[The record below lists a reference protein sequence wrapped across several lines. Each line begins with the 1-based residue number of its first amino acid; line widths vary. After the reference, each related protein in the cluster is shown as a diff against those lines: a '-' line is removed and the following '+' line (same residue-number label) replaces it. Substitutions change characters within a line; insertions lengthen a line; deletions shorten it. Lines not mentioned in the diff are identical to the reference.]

1 MSEDALVQ
9 KQSQTPTALL
19 YGNLICNDATYKD
32 FVYVPRDWEP
42 PKDKGS
48 RVQQAMKALGVDI
61 PDIVFFFD
69 KGHNV
74 DEHRS
79 DGTILAGTEATVTH
93 GNARVVEERVRAVV
107 DGISEACGQTASLY
121 VLQQAFYYNRLAKI
135 AIESAASHDFCPSL
149 SMLTPDELHYL
160 DPSRDED
167 TRTLVHFQEQKAKM
181 EGQRETLLSAG
192 DQLIPWA
199 DSGDRQK
206 VKATEET
213 IRKVVKPDPKE
224 ISQAVPVTTVPT
236 AAERAF
242 YEVFGDSGCEPGPL
256 EQVHHILVFATRAER
271 ERFATEVL
279 KELPTGIIL
288 AGGVGSSYDRA
299 IACLK
304 NGHPIFVFRGTG
316 GAADVIADLI
326 EFGTRRTR
334 AFIAEGSSTTVAPM
348 FTSDEE
354 AREFI
359 EARFPPLGSICCLP
373 GFEATANDIV
383 PKARVFAQ
391 SFPERF
397 NPDATL
403 VINVGAAEGELSLPL
418 SGTFGVD
425 ALQAK
430 ITRVMGAVYNTVMY
444 NTSSGGQEADLRV
457 VRHASALQR
466 LLLASS
472 DRHFRESTSLM
483 ILYRLLYVAT
493 TALAVAE
500 PLFLRDAAEG
510 DTALYVVRAL
520 GVVLPLLLGMAATIF
535 STYRPRQKFATLFLA
550 AKRIEAELLRFLTR
564 TKPYHASMGL
574 REVTRGRAPMG
585 KGHRQ
590 VFTRTCDA
598 IVSELGTSDV
608 RAGAMQLVNTRTWLS
623 RVAEQPVPA
632 ARSQVDP
639 GQPSSRARSR
649 TLGNVLKNA
658 RVAPQPAL
666 DREATDDEVGW
677 SGRGR
682 GLAKLL
688 SADEY
693 VEHRLLVELHKA
705 QLKAPQL
712 QRRLKLTQFLVV
724 LGAVACVLVNSIH
737 ASFVPESHISLLNP
751 VVLALTGTVEAY
763 MAYTQLET
771 DLPAINGVVLALTKV
786 LLWWDGLS
794 LIQQRMPATRDRL
807 VETCE
812 TAMLLRH
819 NGYAAGALVSLGN
832 DLGADDTDQEES
844 KGRDAGGRKGKQQ
857 SK

>member
-9 KQSQTPTALL
+9 KQSQTSTALL

-79 DGTILAGTEATVTH
+79 DGTPRGPVTH

-121 VLQQAFYYNRLAKI
+121 VLQKAFYYNRLAKI

-160 DPSRDED
+160 DRSRDEY
-167 TRTLVHFQEQKAKM
+167 TRTLVHFQEQKAKI

-213 IRKVVKPDPKE
+213 IQKVVKPDPKE
-224 ISQAVPVTTVPT
+224 ISQAVPVTTIPT

-288 AGGVGSSYDRA
+288 AGGVGSGYDRA

-403 VINVGAAEGELSLPL
+403 VINVGAAEGELSLPS
-418 SGTFGVD
+418 SGTFGVE
-425 ALQAK
+425 ALQDE
-430 ITRVMGAVYNTVMY
+430 ITRVMGAVYNTVVY
-444 NTSSGGQEADLRV
+444 NTSLAGLEADLRV
-457 VRHASALQR
+457 VRHASALQQ

-472 DRHFRESTSLM
+472 VRHFRESTILM

-493 TALAVAE
+493 TALAVVE

-510 DTALYVVRAL
+510 DTDLYVVRAL

-535 STYRPRQKFATLFLA
+535 STYRPRQKFATIFLA
-550 AKRIEAELLRFLTR
+550 AKRIEAELYRFLTR
-564 TKPYHASMGL
+564 TKPYHASKTSM
-574 REVTRGRAPMG
+574 AG

-598 IVSELGTSDV
+598 IVSELGTADV
-608 RAGAMQLVNTRTWLS
+608 RTGAMQLVDTRT
-623 RVAEQPVPA
+623 
-632 ARSQVDP
+632 
-639 GQPSSRARSR
+639 
-649 TLGNVLKNA
+649 
-658 RVAPQPAL
+658 
-666 DREATDDEVGW
+666 
-677 SGRGR
+677 
-682 GLAKLL
+682 
-688 SADEY
+688 
-693 VEHRLLVELHKA
+693 
-705 QLKAPQL
+705 
-712 QRRLKLTQFLVV
+712 
-724 LGAVACVLVNSIH
+724 
-737 ASFVPESHISLLNP
+737 
-751 VVLALTGTVEAY
+751 
-763 MAYTQLET
+763 
-771 DLPAINGVVLALTKV
+771 
-786 LLWWDGLS
+786 
-794 LIQQRMPATRDRL
+794 
-807 VETCE
+807 
-812 TAMLLRH
+812 
-819 NGYAAGALVSLGN
+819 
-832 DLGADDTDQEES
+832 
-844 KGRDAGGRKGKQQ
+844 
-857 SK
+857 